1 MRLRKRRN
9 FKVLALSITVAAAF
23 FFGSIRSASAQSSGG
38 IGGITDTG
46 SIGGL
51 LGGGGGGV
59 GGLLGG
65 LGGLFG
71 GGGGGSGL
79 GSLFGGGG
87 LGGLADLFGIGDSS
101 GGSFSELG
109 GFSLNDL
116 LGSIGNIT
124 TNPTLGNLGNLSS
137 DFGNLDV
144 NDLGGLFSTTSGTD
158 GNSDVG
164 IDPAT
169 LQKIGQSGSYAQAI
183 FGNISSNNWGGAA
196 NNVIGLLGALGVLN
210 PQSASDVV
218 GSEGGGSGNSG
229 GLGLPTTLAEDIKN
243 ARTPKEVYE
252 LSRKVQSSIRQ
263 GISNISQLILSD
275 EGQTLLSNRSK
286 ESTAAVEVAGQAAT
300 SQAKYIE
307 DSTKLN
313 ESAQKATKAS
323 AEAAKACVAAKESLA
338 CLKQISQQNAANSV
352 GLTILSGQAILQSAA
367 AYQTGNQLK
376 ALGAIT
382 KINGDHLQ
390 SIQIQEAAQ
399 TMQLAEISSNLDRD
413 HVYKL
418 DQDRGTVEAAETS
431 AASTL
436 FPGFAPK

>member
-1 MRLRKRRN
+1 MRLKKRRN
-9 FKVLALSITVAAAF
+9 LKVVALSIPVAAALVL
-23 FFGSIRSASAQSSGG
+23 GVSKSASA
-38 IGGITDTG
+38 DLLG
-46 SIGGL
+46 SL
-51 LGGGGGGV
+51 LGGGDGGGI
-59 GGLLGG
+59 LGD
-65 LGGLFG
+65 
-71 GGGGGSGL
+71 L

-87 LGGLADLFGIGDSS
+87 SSSGGLADLFGIGDVS
-101 GGSFSELG
+101 GGSFNELG

-116 LGSIGNIT
+116 LGSVGNIT
-124 TNPTLGNLGNLSS
+124 TNPTLGSLGSLTS
-137 DFGNLDV
+137 DLGTSDLGG
-144 NDLGGLFSTTSGTD
+144 LGGLFSTTSGTD
-158 GNSDVG
+158 GNSGIG

-169 LQKIGQSGSYAQAI
+169 LEKIGQSGSYAQSL

-210 PQSASDVV
+210 PQSAADIL
-218 GSEGGGSGNSG
+218 GSEDSGSSGGSESA
-229 GLGLPTTLAEDIKN
+229 LPTTVSEEINN

-252 LSRKVQSSIRQ
+252 LSRKTQSSIRQ
-263 GISNISQLILSD
+263 GISNISQLVLSD
-275 EGQTLLSNRSK
+275 EGQALLSNRGK

-352 GLTILSGQAILQSAA
+352 GLTILSGQSILQSAA

-376 ALGAIT
+376 ALGAIA

-390 SIQIQEAAQ
+390 SIQVQEAAQ